1 MSDPF
6 IPVRPRVYRKSKYL
20 RPVSLQGPVLLS
32 AVADFNESSVTLVFD
47 RNIEMVSYD
56 PAEIVVS
63 SAIDQ
68 LYFVGNGSFDVMSP
82 ESLKLYIGPT
92 DEYTGDTNL
101 LNAGNASGIRA
112 DEDDVAWMG
121 VTDFVIGV

>member
-1 MSDPF
+1 MVKIKQIPF
-6 IPVRPRVYRKSKYL
+6 IPKKKKRSRASAAP
-20 RPVSLQGPVLLS
+20 QGPILLS
-32 AVADFNESSVTLVFD
+32 AVADFNESSATLTFD
-47 RNIEMVSYD
+47 RAIEMGTYD

-63 SAIDQ
+63 SAADQ

-92 DEYTGDTNL
+92 DEYTGDANL
-101 LNAGNASGIRA
+101 LDAGNASGIRA